1 MKTSKIFRYL
11 LALVVISCSTINA
24 MAEEALYKFNYN
36 SQNVELQTI
45 QAPIETSVSL
55 RKNTFER
62 VQSPSSHRN
71 RFYLPKGKDEYIDLS
86 YFKYEVTAITMFV
99 MADYPSASISTVIRN
114 FANDPGLSG
123 SFKVGGILDSE
134 AYTFGEHNF
143 LDREIDP
150 IAGLRFLYLNTSD
163 NQHVYLR
170 GSNDNESPTF
180 SITYNMPEIRWSAD
194 MPTVFRK
201 GQQISLDAFKYNIE
215 HQGGFTASDV
225 SFSVESS
232 WVASISNGKLTANND
247 GVTNITVTLKNN
259 GQVVSQHTIK
269 IFVKDLDY
277 SWDKGLLYMDYMTNN
292 KNSDQASY
300 TGKTKDGLRLEFGN
314 GADDVAPYMW
324 NKFNVNPEDQTV
336 LEASIATTQKNNYW
350 RVGVGLFSYTQKVP
364 VYTSIN
370 VTQKLYARAE
380 NINGNNGNGNRD
392 YHGAEIISFG
402 TSPWVVNTS
411 DKFSTNSAPQKTST
425 IQNGESVAVT
435 LNDLHGVASS
445 NFQKDDYD
453 YSNTSDDKNVS
464 LEPIEITRYYAIKS
478 YVRHDNS
485 KSDQEIGIF
494 YARDREATY
503 TYYAYVT
510 FVGGEGCPYTMPEP
524 TTYVSTGL
532 YSGNNLPTP
541 AEVDGYVF
549 NGWKDVNGNKVESWF
564 NSYDPNTG
572 GGKGHITLY
581 ADWAQKETKV
591 TFKYVDPKTKTVVD
605 TKELTGYMYG
615 SSNNSSL
622 SGTIIE
628 TPANEDF
635 IFAGWFDKKENG
647 AMVYD
652 ADGKAVAGSS
662 EVPSSY
668 YWRKEGDNLVWN
680 SMNDVDLFA
689 NWVQDMVSVDVKVI
703 RDDNYEN
710 TTYNHRYV
718 GVSVSGLTDIINLSG
733 TNFSGY
739 ITVDGVNFLT
749 SDNDQNNKDNIFSSS
764 LDKAPIWKFEL
775 LSDEDI
781 SVVRKN
787 EENYNKKHDTNNK
800 LYTGEPLYYIYTE
813 EENGSRLYLSPKT
826 IVVQGVKDVSESA
839 LGVFTSKPDFP
850 FIIYGSGYVCY
861 YPLETKIFNHVLA
874 MKDENTDWEFENTG
888 RNPQY
893 RPIRIITAGSSIS
906 SVSNLN
912 AKKVIKAIKEKLTL
926 PEYAYNVGKTNVQ
939 NTDADLCKGL
949 LYVDMGGAAKVMETT
964 AGELKDFKD
973 KVSDNCLFFM
983 PKTYNNTLGTNVVTN
998 MGDKYVSADDLVI
1011 TDKVPFSSPYTFST
1025 GSHIASYNRV
1035 TSDKWGSMCL
1045 PFPVKRS
1052 GSDMKF
1058 YNLYGSDDIRLAFK
1072 SDDGTNDIP
1081 ANKPIACNG
1090 SGNFTLTSNS
1100 NAVVP
1105 ADNDSREYNE
1115 VVTAIS
1121 CENIRELVE
1130 DGKQMTTEN
1139 KPWNFKGVRFD
1150 SYVYGTEYTET
1161 LPNCPNCAKKSLV
1174 YYFSKDKFTYVNSKG
1189 RVKFTPFRA
1198 YLQAPEG
1205 SSAKTFS
1212 LLVFDEDGATD
1223 ITEIIDGNAGV
1234 ANGKIYDL
1242 LGRRV
1247 KTPLKGHI
1255 YIVDGKKKQY

>member
-62 VQSPSSHRN
+62 VQSPSSYRN
-71 RFYLPKGKDEYIDLS
+71 RFYLPKGKVEYIDLS

-150 IAGLRFLYLNTSD
+150 IAGLCFLYFNTSD
-163 NQHVYLR
+163 NQHVYFR

-194 MPTVFRK
+194 MPTVLRK

-247 GVTNITVTLKNN
+247 GETNITVTLKNN

-591 TFKYVDPKTKTVVD
+591 TFNYTDPSKQIYAES
-605 TKELTGYMYG
+605 KELEGYKYG
-615 SSNNSSL
+615 TPIHSSL
-622 SGTIIE
+622 SSTSVLNP
-628 TPANEDF
+628 TYEDYMF
-635 IFAGWFDKKENG
+635 DGWYEQDGKNK
-647 AMVYD
+647 AYD
-652 ADGKAVAGSS
+652 AEGNAVEGVYWVKNAAG
-662 EVPSSY
+662 V
-668 YWRKEGDNLVWN
+668 LVWN
-680 SMNDVDLFA
+680 NKNDVSLYPQWIKDATF
-689 NWVQDMVSVDVKVI
+689 VDIKII
-703 RDDNYEN
+703 RDNNYEG
-710 TTYNHRYV
+710 TGYNHRYV
-718 GVSVSGLTDIINLSG
+718 GATISGMTTVS
-733 TNFSGY
+733 NFRGKGY
-739 ITVDGVNFLT
+739 ITVDGVNFL
-749 SDNDQNNKDNIFSSS
+749 SYEKNGKEDQLKSVS
-764 LDKAPIWKFEL
+764 LENAPIWTIDPVPGQ
-775 LSDEDI
+775 DEK
-781 SVVRKN
+781 V
-787 EENYNKKHDTNNK
+787 
-800 LYTGEPLYYIYTE
+800 LIYTE
-813 EENGSRLYLSPKT
+813 TSNGKKYLGNKIENGQIVEDAIGIENNPPSFYFTIYNEKAWICLDDKDGQKYNHILY
-826 IVVQGVKDVSESA
+826 
-839 LGVFTSKPDFP
+839 
-850 FIIYGSGYVCY
+850 
-861 YPLETKIFNHVLA
+861 
-874 MKDENTDWEFENTG
+874 MKDNTNWEYENTG
-888 RNPQY
+888 DNPQY
-893 RPIRIITAGSSIS
+893 KPIRIIASGSTTTYG
-906 SVSNLN
+906 NLN
-912 AKKVIKAIKEKLTL
+912 ASKVVNAIKNKLTS
-926 PEYAYNVGKTNVQ
+926 PEYAYNVGKNPV
-939 NTDADLCKGL
+939 NMDDPDLCKGL
-949 LYVDMGGAAKVMETT
+949 LYVDMGGAASILQ
-964 AGELKDFKD
+964 ADELTDFKNE
-973 KVSDNCLFFM
+973 VSDNCLFFM
-983 PKTYNNTLGTNVVTN
+983 PKNYSNTLGTNVIYKDGTVYKAAAN
-998 MGDKYVSADDLVI
+998 LVV
-1011 TDKVPFSSPYTFST
+1011 TDKVPFSSPYTFRVEDGKT
-1025 GSHIASYNRV
+1025 ASYSRDYGY
-1035 TSDKWGSMCL
+1035 SWSSLFL
-1045 PFPVKRS
+1045 PFPIKKIS
-1052 GSDMKF
+1052 GMD
-1058 YNLYGSDDIRLAFK
+1058 YYDLYGSDEVRLAFK
-1072 SDDGTNDIP
+1072 SIDSDVIP
-1081 ANKPIACNG
+1081 ANTPVACYG
-1090 SGNFTLTSNS
+1090 KGTFTLENTNID
-1100 NAVVP
+1100 VP
-1105 ADNDSREYNE
+1105 ADDVVQYSKD
-1115 VVTAIS
+1115 VTAYLCKDIKDY
-1121 CENIRELVE
+1121 V
-1130 DGKQMTTEN
+1130 EN
-1139 KPWNFKGVRFD
+1139 KKETPEQKTWYFNGVRFIT
-1150 SYVYGTEYTET
+1150 YEYGKDYSGSDGAGKAR
-1161 LPNCPNCAKKSLV
+1161 NLV
-1174 YYFSKDKFTYVNSKG
+1174 YYFSNDKFTYVNSNG

-1198 YLQAPEG
+1198 YLQAPTG
-1205 SSAKTFS
+1205 TSAKGYTIM
-1212 LLVFDEDGATD
+1212 VVDEEGATD
-1223 ITEIIDGNAGV
+1223 ITNIIDNNANEGD
-1234 ANGKIYDL
+1234 GKIYDL
-1242 LGRRV
+1242 MGRRV
-1247 KTPLKGHI
+1247 KNPLKGHI
-1255 YIVDGKKKQY
+1255 YIVNGMKKQF